1 MYTEKNLLKKGQF
14 HYVYDESDHEVVIED
29 RTKRGLP
36 VLEQSVDDTF
46 GLVADKGRLY
56 DANGRGH
63 IVSIRWYLPKQK
75 YTLEQIYQFGESLD
89 SRYRAIMELTC
100 PNY

>member
-1 MYTEKNLLKKGQF
+1 MSTEKNLLKKGQF
-14 HYVYDESDHEVVIED
+14 HYVYDKSDHEVVIED

-36 VLEQSVDDTF
+36 VLEQSLDGTS

-63 IVSIRWYLPKQK
+63 IVSIRWYFPKDK
-75 YTLEQIYQFGESLD
+75 YTLEQIYQFGEALD
-89 SRYRAIMELTC
+89 GHYRAIMDLTC